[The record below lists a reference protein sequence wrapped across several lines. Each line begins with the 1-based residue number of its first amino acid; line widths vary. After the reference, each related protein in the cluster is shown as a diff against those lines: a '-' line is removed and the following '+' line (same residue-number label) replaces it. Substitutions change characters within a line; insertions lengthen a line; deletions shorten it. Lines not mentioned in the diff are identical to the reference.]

1 MVCIDQKY
9 IKQTDVF
16 LHFRIYDTEQQI
28 WHKRIWYNG
37 ARNTMFQ
44 RIQKYKRTKGHK
56 TKQKKKIQQNPVHR
70 CSYREAEKKLVERVK
85 SVKSSHNNPIV
96 KI

>member
-9 IKQTDVF
+9 IKQTDVI
-16 LHFRIYDTEQQI
+16 LHFRIYNTEQQI

-56 TKQKKKIQQNPVHR
+56 TKKKKNTTKSCTSLLVPRSRKKIGGTR
-70 CSYREAEKKLVERVK
+70 KIGEKLA
-85 SVKSSHNNPIV
+85 
-96 KI
+96 